1 MKITGPVLHG
11 QKDLRPLGEVIELS
25 TLIFELSLSMML
37 SRIAVQR
44 GTLKLKPIQVAST
57 ANIADLMTKSLDV
70 TYFRCCERH

>member
-11 QKDLRPLGEVIELS
+11 QKDLRPRGGSNRAKHINLRALFVHD
-25 TLIFELSLSMML
+25 
-37 SRIAVQR
+37 AVQR